1 MVFFER
7 FASKTKSE
15 VILGYQK
22 LFYSTLN
29 QQSYQS
35 IRIFFILCLVSIHS
49 RVWES
54 FSFYSW
60 SAVIPKHEKIL
71 FSEKIKIFFQGRF
84 FCFSGLE
91 LESVPGSPYIKY
103 TWCGRFMEM
112 PSLLYV
118 SKQFCHQEIRWNY
131 GILHTVTSY
140 SLEYY
145 GSFVQV
151 RKSGRRRQ
159 LLIDI

>member
-1 MVFFER
+1 M
-7 FASKTKSE
+7 
-15 VILGYQK
+15 
-22 LFYSTLN
+22 
-29 QQSYQS
+29 
-35 IRIFFILCLVSIHS
+35 CLVSIHS

-54 FSFYSW
+54 FSLYFW

-71 FSEKIKIFFQGRF
+71 FSEKINIFFQGRF

-103 TWCGRFMEM
+103 TWCGRLMEM
-112 PSLLYV
+112 PPLLYV

-131 GILHTVTSY
+131 GILHTLTSY

-151 RKSGRRRQ
+151 RNVRTSPPA
-159 LLIDI
+159 IDWYIISWVLKKKFLAGPPELYDNVHFLQKALKMYIF